1 MRPWKIKNIYA
12 VSNIKF
18 IFSGEQRIF
27 GTVGDVVIAKNM
39 SDFIKL

>member
-1 MRPWKIKNIYA
+1 MRPWEIKNIHA

-18 IFSGEQRIF
+18 IFSAEQRTF

-39 SDFIKL
+39 K